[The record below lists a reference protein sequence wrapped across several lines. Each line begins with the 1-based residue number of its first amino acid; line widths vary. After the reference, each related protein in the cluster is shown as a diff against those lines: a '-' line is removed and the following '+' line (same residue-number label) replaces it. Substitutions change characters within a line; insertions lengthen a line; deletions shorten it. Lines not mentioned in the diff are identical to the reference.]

1 MEKGHLQ
8 EGEDELRIVIRAV
21 NAHESVTA
29 VMLSG
34 INRYWRR
41 CFGIANEGGNT
52 AWPSLDDIFG
62 GQGTAFFEFILC
74 RFWLKSDDEEAFS
87 CEVGKN

>member
-8 EGEDELRIVIRAV
+8 EGEDELRIVILAV

-34 INRYWRR
+34 INRYCRR
-41 CFGIANEGGNT
+41 CINIVNKGGNAT
-52 AWPSLDDIFG
+52 LSPLDYN
-62 GQGTAFFEFILC
+62 
-74 RFWLKSDDEEAFS
+74 KSS
-87 CEVGKN
+87 

>member
-1 MEKGHLQ
+1 MMEKGHLQ

-41 CFGIANEGGNT
+41 CINIVNKGGNAT
-52 AWPSLDDIFG
+52 LSPLDYN
-62 GQGTAFFEFILC
+62 
-74 RFWLKSDDEEAFS
+74 KSS
-87 CEVGKN
+87 